1 MAHVLQSDIACLSDI
16 YESRASPTKT
26 LVPEDV
32 LYPSDLVA
40 YNGTLPDGDGNIQV
54 PSTAVAL
61 PTCTQGFKM
70 LQTLLPMLTTPQ
82 QMPVSK
88 LQRHTLKT

>member
-1 MAHVLQSDIACLSDI
+1 MAHALQSDLACLSDN

-26 LVPEDV
+26 LVSEDV
-32 LYPSDLVA
+32 LYASDLVA
-40 YNGTLPDGDGNIQV
+40 SLPDDDGNIQA

-88 LQRHTLKT
+88 LQRHILKT